1 MKKLTLAALAAIA
14 VAASGYA
21 FAQSDGM
28 TGMNHA
34 DMNMGEAM
42 GGYMA
47 AMDTMMISMGDLQSS
62 GDADADFLLMMI
74 PHHQSAI
81 DMAKVELEHGD
92 DDATREM
99 AEKIIAAQESE
110 IAQMKSMLQAM
121 GVETPKTSN

>member
-1 MKKLTLAALAAIA
+1 MKKRTLAALAAIA
-14 VAASGYA
+14 LTASGYA
-21 FAQSDGM
+21 IAQSDGM
-28 TGMNHA
+28 AGMNHA

>member
-21 FAQSDGM
+21 IAQSDGM
-28 TGMNHA
+28 AGMNHS

-47 AMDTMMISMGDLQSS
+47 AMDTMMASMGDLQSS

-99 AEKIIAAQESE
+99 AEKIIAAQEVE
-110 IAQMKSMLQAM
+110 IAEMKSMLQAM
-121 GVETPKTSN
+121 GVEAPASSD